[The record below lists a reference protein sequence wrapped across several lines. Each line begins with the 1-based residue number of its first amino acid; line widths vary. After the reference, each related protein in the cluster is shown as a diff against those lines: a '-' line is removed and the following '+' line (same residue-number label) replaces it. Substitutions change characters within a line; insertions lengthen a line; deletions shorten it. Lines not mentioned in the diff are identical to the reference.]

1 MLQLEVCFLAWC
13 EGSGTLFLC
22 WATAASSSTCGRGQT
37 RVPSLGV
44 SCLARTLMHARKRHT
59 EGHGGVLRVRTGTA
73 WSSVV
78 VGLVIAGF
86 SSRSSSSAAILARTG
101 PVGFVVGMI
110 SLGWLGVVGLSCVRH
125 DRLVDRRHRLSLST
139 GGCNSCTSVT
149 GHNDTFYKR
158 RNAEDIGF
166 LGSGKPK
173 ITV

>member
-44 SCLARTLMHARKRHT
+44 SCLARINSDARAEATH
-59 EGHGGVLRVRTGTA
+59 GSHGGVLRVRTGTA

-86 SSRSSSSAAILARTG
+86 SSRSSSSAAMLARTG

-125 DRLVDRRHRLSLST
+125 DRLVDRRHSPFIVIT
-139 GGCNSCTSVT
+139 GGCN
-149 GHNDTFYKR
+149 R
-158 RNAEDIGF
+158 
-166 LGSGKPK
+166 P
-173 ITV
+173 